1 MDLGLTGKVVLV
13 CGGSR
18 GIGFATAEIFAR
30 EGASVLICSRDGA
43 SVKSAVEKISA
54 FSKSVSGVAADI
66 GTLEGIEKT
75 LAELKSRFGQADVL
89 ITNTGGPPPGPTMSH
104 DWAAW
109 EAATNMLLRSAVELT
124 RAIVPDMRERKW
136 GRVIGITS
144 MAVKHPVNSL
154 VLSNSL
160 RAAVTGYF
168 RTLADEVGV
177 DGVTVNTVLPGY
189 TETDRLVGLAE
200 AQVKRT
206 GVSRDSIYDLWRTPS
221 VTPVGRLGRPE
232 ECGAVIAFLASQ
244 QAAFVTGQAISVDGG
259 YGHALL

>member
-1 MDLGLTGKVVLV
+1 MDLGLANKVALV

-18 GIGFATAEIFAR
+18 GIGFAAAEIFAR
-30 EGASVLICSRDGA
+30 EGASVLICSRDQA

-54 FSKSVSGVAADI
+54 LSKNVAGVAADVS
-66 GTLEGIEKT
+66 TPDGIEKA
-75 LAELKSRFGQADVL
+75 LAELQSRFGQADVL
-89 ITNTGGPPPGPTMSH
+89 ITNTGGPIPGPAMSH

-109 EAATNMLLRSAVELT
+109 ETASNLLLRSAVELT
-124 RAIVPDMRERKW
+124 RAIVPGMRQRKW

-189 TETDRLVGLAE
+189 TETDRLSGLAD
-200 AQVKRT
+200 AAVKRT
-206 GVSRDSIYDLWRTPS
+206 GTTKEAIYDAYRAKTPA
-221 VTPVGRLGRPE
+221 GRLGRPE
-232 ECGAVIAFLASQ
+232 ECGAVIAFLASE
-244 QAAFVTGQAISVDGG
+244 QAGFVTGQAISVDGG